1 MLDSIRSIAQGWVGK
16 ALLAPVSYTHLD
28 VYKRQPMTKPIEV
41 ALDLSNIYPMEF
53 GLPPLLPALEM
64 LECLNFKQHF
74 NNPTVDLPKQGLLL
88 GHTQIAGFDQ
98 PVYMQDVDRSRHAYV
113 IGGTGTG
120 KSTFLYN
127 QICQDIHN
135 GRGVAL
141 IDPHGD
147 LFEQVIQAVPENRKK
162 DVVVIDPSES
172 SCSVGLNPL
181 DFGKE
186 YTIERAVSY
195 THLDVYKRQLH
206 L

>member
-1 MLDSIRSIAQGWVGK
+1 MP
-16 ALLAPVSYTHLD
+16 APVSYTHLD
-28 VYKRQPMTKPIEV
+28 VYKRQ
-41 ALDLSNIYPMEF
+41 
-53 GLPPLLPALEM
+53 
-64 LECLNFKQHF
+64 
-74 NNPTVDLPKQGLLL
+74 
-88 GHTQIAGFDQ
+88 
-98 PVYMQDVDRSRHAYV
+98 

-186 YTIERAVSY
+186 YTIERVNRVINDLLDIFNHLYNMKEAGGPAFEQYFRNGVLLASVFPYKNGLLDTGSEPATLLTLIEVMRSARFRESLYPAIEWICLLY
-195 THLDVYKRQLH
+195 TSCY
-206 L
+206 